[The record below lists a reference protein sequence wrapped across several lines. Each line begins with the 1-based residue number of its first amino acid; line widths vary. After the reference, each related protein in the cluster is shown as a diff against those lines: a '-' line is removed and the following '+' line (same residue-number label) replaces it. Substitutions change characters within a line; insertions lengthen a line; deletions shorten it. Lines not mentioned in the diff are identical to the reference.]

1 MGACHAPLPYMLRI
15 IFMGTPD
22 FAVPTLETLLTW
34 PGCEVVA
41 VVTAP
46 DKPAGRGRQLQ
57 ESAVKQAAVA
67 HGVPV
72 LQPTNLKSP
81 EFQEELRSYAADLQV
96 VVAFHMLPEAVW
108 AMPRLGS
115 LNIHASLLPQY
126 RGAAPINWA
135 LIEGETQT
143 GVTSFFLQHEIDT
156 GDLILQDVVDIKP
169 EDDFGSLYEKLKVA
183 GAALALRTVQ
193 AVVAGNVPT
202 TPQPHSPTLRTA
214 PKISK
219 ETGRLDFR
227 QPALALVNRIR
238 GLSPFPTAFTQ
249 LPDGRTLKIF
259 RARVVTPEEAI
270 TPQPAVPG
278 TWATDGRT
286 YLRLAT
292 TAGMLDLLDVQME
305 GKKRMS
311 VQDFLRGFNSELLR

>member
-1 MGACHAPLPYMLRI
+1 MLRI

-22 FAVPTLETLLTW
+22 FAVPTLETLLSW
-34 PGCEVVA
+34 PDCEVVA
-41 VVTAP
+41 VITAP

-81 EFQEELRSYAADLQV
+81 AFQEELRSYAADLQV
-96 VVAFHMLPEAVW
+96 VVAFRMLPEAVW

-193 AVVAGNVPT
+193 AVAVGNVPT
-202 TPQPHSPTLRTA
+202 TPQSHSPTLRTA
-214 PKISK
+214 PKINK
-219 ETGRLDFR
+219 ETGRLDFQ

-249 LPDGRTLKIF
+249 LPDGRTLKVF
-259 RARVVTPEEAI
+259 RARVVTPEEAV

-278 TWATDGRT
+278 SWATDGRT

-292 TAGMLDLLDVQME
+292 TAGMLDLLDVQLE
-305 GKKRMS
+305 GKKRMP
-311 VQDFLRGFNSELLR
+311 VQDFLRGFNSELLNERSVSS